1 MFGKGK
7 SREGNH
13 ASIPQPQRP
22 SSETPARLDAPETV
36 SSISTGMTI
45 VGKLVGEG
53 LLKIYGRMEGEVHA
67 ATVWISDGAEVEG
80 NIVAQDVTVSGRVKG
95 TIHANRVTLNST
107 AVVEGDIFH
116 RSLSVEENARFE
128 GSSRREDNVID
139 AASVQHVKIS
149 IPQSL
154 AQPEVAPGAA
164 NPEMNGTTNYMDPA
178 DILEM
183 NSLTA

>member
-7 SREGNH
+7 SREANH
-13 ASIPQPQRP
+13 ASVAQPQRP
-22 SSETPARLDAPETV
+22 SPVTPARPDAPETV

-45 VGKLVGEG
+45 VGNLVGEG

-80 NIVAQDVTVSGRVKG
+80 NIVAQEVTVGGRVKG
-95 TIHANRVTLNST
+95 TIHAIRVTLNST
-107 AVVEGDIFH
+107 ALVEGDIFH

-139 AASVQHVKIS
+139 AASAQHVKIS
-149 IPQSL
+149 IRNLQRNPRSR
-154 AQPEVAPGAA
+154 PAP
-164 NPEMNGTTNYMDPA
+164 
-178 DILEM
+178 
-183 NSLTA
+183 LTRRLMARPTIWTQQTFSR